1 MNFRSKDE
9 WRSWYYSAK
18 AQGICTNCGRETAAK
33 GRVRCLSC
41 LDMNAAYQMN
51 RRARIRREVMQDAD
65 GD

>member
-9 WRSWYYSAK
+9 WRNWYYSAK
-18 AQGICTNCGRETAAK
+18 AQGICTNCGREKAAK

-51 RRARIRREVMQDAD
+51 RRARIRREEQNEANI
-65 GD
+65 